1 MTKQKLY
8 YLAFVIV
15 IIMLAIYLY
24 KKYSVKFNINQY
36 EAELGTNRDGVQE
49 HIIIKK

>member
-1 MTKQKLY
+1 MSKQKLY

-15 IIMLAIYLY
+15 IIMLAIWLY

-36 EAELGTNRDGVQE
+36 EAAPGVNRDGVME